1 MTKLSLLGSILI
13 ILSVFMIGFINQSFK
28 VDKFKKEGTE
38 GKARIIKKYKKETSK
53 RWGNPTINTTSGRY
67 SYIRKSDY
75 YYDVILFK
83 YDEEAQQ
90 KQSKFKLP
98 KILTLKETLTT
109 TIPVDKS
116 IYDKYEVGEE
126 IEIVYLKDNSVIS
139 KEMLKSLLYI
149 NPLTGIIITIIMFI
163 SGVLLIILK
172 K

>member
-1 MTKLSLLGSILI
+1 MTKLSLLGALLI
-13 ILSVFMIGFINQSFK
+13 IVSVAMIGFINQSFK
-28 VDKFKKEGTE
+28 IDKFKKEGVE
-38 GKARIIKKYKKETSK
+38 GKARIIKKYKTEKSK

-67 SYIRKSDY
+67 SYIRKTDY

-83 YDEEAQQ
+83 YEEVA
-90 KQSKFKLP
+90 QSKPSRFKLP
-98 KILTLKETLTT
+98 NISALKGSFTT

-139 KEMLKSLLYI
+139 KTMLNSLLYI
-149 NPLTGIIITIIMFI
+149 NPLVGIIITIIMFV
-163 SGVLLIILK
+163 SGVLLVILK